1 MFAARTGIE
10 RLFGRISCNADNTL
24 APTISRMRY
33 HSCLKFAVLI
43 AALLSG
49 APGALAAE
57 RQDLAQLARIV
68 EAYVRK
74 ESAGLPGTI
83 AFRVTP
89 LDNRLS
95 LPSCPAPEAFMPPGG
110 RLWGKSAVG
119 VRCFAPVAWTV
130 YTRVQVDVNSDYV
143 VSARPIGRGETVGP
157 EDLSVMR
164 GDLARLPAGAIVD
177 PAHAIGQQLAVSL
190 GAGQPLR
197 KDMLR
202 APRVVTQ
209 GQGVK
214 LVTQGPGFRVSAAG
228 RALGNAADGQLV
240 QVRGPSGRNI
250 SGIARAGG
258 VVEVQY

>member
-10 RLFGRISCNADNTL
+10 RPFGRISGDAHRPL
-24 APTISRMRY
+24 APTMPRMRY
-33 HSCLKFAVLI
+33 YSYLKFAGLSAI
-43 AALLSG
+43 LLSG

-57 RQDLAQLARIV
+57 RQDLAQLTRIV

-74 ESAGLPGTI
+74 ESVGLPGTI
-83 AFRVTP
+83 AFHVTP

-95 LPSCPAPEAFMPPGG
+95 LPACPAPEAFMPPGG

-119 VRCFAPVAWTV
+119 VRCLAPVAWTV
-130 YTRVQVDVNSDYV
+130 YTRVRVDVNSDYV
-143 VSARPIGRGETVGP
+143 VSARPIGQGETVRP
-157 EDLSVMR
+157 EDLSLMR

-177 PAHAIGQQLAVSL
+177 PTHAIGKQLAVSL

-197 KDMLR
+197 KNMLR

-214 LVTQGPGFRVSAAG
+214 LVTQGPGFRVSATG

-240 QVRGPSGRNI
+240 QVRGPSGKNI

-258 VVEVQY
+258 VVEVGY